1 MMGELFQVSTYA
13 ALTLGNFDAAI
24 SVKDFLRHGDT
35 GLGTYT
41 GLNGE
46 ALFEHG
52 VPYHAGANGCVTIML
67 PEDGVAFGAVAPF
80 HEDVP
85 EIELTCIDHI
95 DSLKAALDSCVASNR
110 NAFYLMKATGLFT
123 SMHVRSCFP
132 EKKTTVPCRRLL
144 KASASFTLPIPMAA

>member
-1 MMGELFQVSTYA
+1 MGELFQVSTYA

-46 ALFEHG
+46 AIFEHG

-67 PEDGVAFGAVAPF
+67 PEDGAAFGAVAPF

-85 EIELTCIDHI
+85 EIELTCIDH
-95 DSLKAALDSCVASNR
+95 SL
-110 NAFYLMKATGLFT
+110 
-123 SMHVRSCFP
+123 
-132 EKKTTVPCRRLL
+132 TTTDWEDVVDFLGME
-144 KASASFTLPIPMAA
+144 PIL